1 MWKTPLSA
9 KIMLTSFKSA
19 GGGAE
24 MYSKNN
30 ETKIIV
36 STLTNEMINA
46 ILI

>member
-24 MYSKNN
+24 IYSKND
-30 ETKIIV
+30 ETKIMV

-46 ILI
+46 IFL